1 MTNVADVAE
10 PVVEPVTEPVVEPA
24 VEPVVE
30 PAVEPVPD
38 DGKVIW
44 PDRWREEMSGGDEK
58 KLTRLGRWTDP
69 VTQFNSHMELEQKY
83 QSAEI
88 RTPFPDE
95 GTDAEKA
102 LWREKNEVPAEATG
116 YFEGLPEGVTVGEE
130 DKAGMDVLAETMHAG
145 NHSAA
150 ATHAAM
156 GAYYQY
162 VETVHAE
169 RSEMDVKAERDST
182 DALNELYGPDYRRNI
197 SDLTAWLDSAGEG
210 GSEKIFGSR
219 LVDGTPLGS
228 DPEFLKW
235 MIGQM
240 RDINPVVTVPGLGG
254 GDPVAALET
263 EIAEIQKMMQ
273 NDNKAYRA
281 DPKIQERYRELITAR
296 DKKK

>member
-1 MTNVADVAE
+1 MTNVADVTE
-10 PVVEPVTEPVVEPA
+10 PVVEPVTEPVVEPT

-30 PAVEPVPD
+30 PAVEPD

-44 PDRWREEMSGGDEK
+44 PDKWREDMAGDDAK
-58 KLTRLGRWTDP
+58 KLTRLGRFDHPGTMFD
-69 VTQFNSHMELEQKY
+69 SYLELEQKY

-88 RTPFPDE
+88 RTPFPEE
-95 GTDAEKA
+95 GSDDDKA
-102 LWREKNEVPAEATG
+102 LWREKNEVPAEAAG
-116 YFEGLPEGVTVGEE
+116 YFEGLPEGVQVAEV

-156 GAYYQY
+156 GAYYKY
-162 VETVHAE
+162 FEEVHADRAE
-169 RSEMDVKAERDST
+169 ADVKAKRDT
-182 DALNELYGPDYRRNI
+182 DDALNEMYGPDFRRNI
-197 SDLTAWLDSAGEG
+197 NDLDAWLDTGGEG
-210 GSEKIFGSR
+210 FKDKLFGAR
-219 LVDGTPLGS
+219 MPDGTPVGS
-228 DPEFLKW
+228 DPEFLKF

-263 EIAEIQKMMQ
+263 EIAEIQKMIK

-281 DPKIQERYRELITAR
+281 DPKTQARYRELITAR
-296 DKKK
+296 DKNK